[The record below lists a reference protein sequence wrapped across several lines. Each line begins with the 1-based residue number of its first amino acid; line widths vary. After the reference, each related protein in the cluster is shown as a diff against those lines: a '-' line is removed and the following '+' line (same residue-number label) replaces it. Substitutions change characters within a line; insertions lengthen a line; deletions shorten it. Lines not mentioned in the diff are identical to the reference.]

1 VREPSLKYKAR
12 LWEKLESDKV
22 KCHVCANEC
31 VIIPG
36 KVGICRTRK
45 NIDGEV
51 FTLIYGSLI
60 SSGSL
65 DPIEKKPLYN
75 FWPGATA
82 YSIASIGCSFRCQ
95 NCQNW
100 SISQANP
107 TDDGKNGYFD
117 FEEAKDRRISLVEMT
132 PEQLVKKVVKSGAK
146 SLAYTYNEPLIWHE
160 WIVDTV
166 KLLKNEN
173 IKTILVTNGY
183 STPEASKELI
193 EIGIDA
199 ANIDIK
205 AMSDEFY
212 KKMCGVK
219 SVQPVLDTAKKFK
232 SNGIHVEI
240 TNLIIPDWNDGRDDI
255 KKLCDWVVDNL
266 GKNTPTHFSAYHPDF
281 KMPSMKRTPH
291 ETLDMAYK
299 IAKDSGLFF
308 PYIGNISH
316 EEGNKTHCPNC
327 GFILLSRRGYS
338 FKEINVTNDMKCP
351 NCTYNLKNDIIGEIN
366 KNPTNR
372 FFI

>member
-1 VREPSLKYKAR
+1 MVISLKVKAR
-12 LWEKLESDKV
+12 LWEKLDNEKV

-31 VIIPG
+31 TILPG

-45 NIDGEV
+45 NYKGEL

-60 SSGSL
+60 SQGSL

-75 FWPGATA
+75 FWPGAIA

-107 TDDGKNGYFD
+107 TDNGKNGFYD
-117 FEEAKDRRISLVEMT
+117 LDGYEGRGMSLVEMT
-132 PEQLVKKVVKSGAK
+132 PDQLIKKVVKSGAK
-146 SLAYTYNEPLIWHE
+146 TLAYTYNEPLIWHE
-160 WIVDTV
+160 WIIDTV
-166 KLLKNEN
+166 KLLKEKD

-183 STPEASKELI
+183 STPEASKELV

-205 AMSDEFY
+205 AMSDDFY
-212 KKMCGVK
+212 KKICGVK
-219 SVQPVLDTAKKFK
+219 SVQPVLDTAKYFK

-240 TNLIIPDWNDGRDDI
+240 TNLIIPDWNDSEKDI
-255 KKLCDWVVDNL
+255 EKLCNWIVENL

-281 KMPSMKRTPH
+281 KAPSNKRTPY
-291 ETLDMAYK
+291 ETLDLAYN
-299 IAKDSGLFF
+299 IAKNAGLYY
-308 PYIGNISH
+308 PYVGNINH
-316 EEGNKTHCPNC
+316 EQGSNTYCPNC
-327 GFILLSRRGYS
+327 NHLLFSRRGYN
-338 FKEINVTNDMKCP
+338 FKKIDITDDIKCP
-351 NCTYNLKNDIIGEIN
+351 NCVYNLQNDIVGAIN
-366 KNPTNR
+366 KSSSHR
-372 FFI
+372 FAYF